1 MCEFSG
7 CTAGRGGKRRKVTL
21 AVPPPPRRI
30 TSGIEVIWFVGHLG
44 GGRVLGPYRPLGAWA
59 RALVHPPPPPT
70 FLTPVPS
77 SPLSA
82 SHPQLSLPLLPV
94 PSSLPPP
101 PLHPCLLFTF
111 LNGEESRLG
120 GQPVPLEIP
129 SPSLPSNSC
138 HLQLARFHYQF

>member
-1 MCEFSG
+1 MAVQQEKEG
-7 CTAGRGGKRRKVTL
+7 KGGKRRKVTL
-21 AVPPPPRRI
+21 AVPPPPSRI

-44 GGRVLGPYRPLGAWA
+44 GGRVLGPNRPLGAWA
-59 RALVHPPPPPT
+59 RGLIHPPPPAT
-70 FLTPVPS
+70 SLTPVPR

-82 SHPQLSLPLLPV
+82 SYPQPSLPLLPV
-94 PSSLPPP
+94 PPSLPPP
-101 PLHPCLLFTF
+101 HLHTCLLFTF

-129 SPSLPSNSC
+129 SPSLSSNSC